1 VNFRA
6 YIFDIYGTLL
16 IAPPGRVQP
25 TPLIDPLLREII
37 LTAGHQPPSSP
48 TTALHDA
55 VSRHHAAAHA
65 TYPEIDLRILWREIL
80 KLENNAEITQLITK
94 IEAAWHPA
102 TLMPGAAPLIQQ
114 LAHSGALLGI
124 LSNAQCNT
132 LNSLG
137 KIANHFDPNLTL
149 LSYQHGIA
157 KPSPELFEL
166 LTNRLAERK
175 ITPTETLYIGNDPLH
190 DIIPAAAAGFRTA
203 LFTGHPSSQRPGTC
217 LPDYHLTT
225 WKDLHLPHNPI
236 MNPPPHH

>member
-1 VNFRA
+1 MNFRA

-25 TPLIDPLLREII
+25 DPLIDPILREII
-37 LTAGHQPPSSP
+37 LTAGYQPPLFP

-65 TYPEIDLRILWREIL
+65 TYPEIDLRILWRGIL
-80 KLENNAEITQLITK
+80 KLENDAEITHLIAK
-94 IEAAWHPA
+94 MEAAWHPA
-102 TLMPGAAPLIQQ
+102 TMMPGAAPFIQQ
-114 LAHSGALLGI
+114 LANSGALLGV

-132 LNSLG
+132 LKSLG
-137 KIANHFDPNLTL
+137 EIANYFDPQLTV

-166 LTNRLAERK
+166 IRHRLADRN

-203 LFTGHPSSQRPGTC
+203 LFTGHASSHRPGTC
-217 LPDYHLTT
+217 QPNYRFTT
-225 WKDLHLPHNPI
+225 WPDLELPQNLE
-236 MNPPPHH
+236 